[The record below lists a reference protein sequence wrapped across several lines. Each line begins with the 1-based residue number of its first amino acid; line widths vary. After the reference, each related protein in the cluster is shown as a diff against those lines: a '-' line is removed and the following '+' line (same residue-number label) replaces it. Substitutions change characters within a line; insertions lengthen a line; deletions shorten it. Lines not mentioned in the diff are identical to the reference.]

1 MKLSGPAD
9 LDTLRS
15 VCSVFKTILDAN
27 PSIWK
32 YARAPLKIPAP
43 PVGRLGN
50 GVSGGALELLQ
61 RGDSERN
68 YIMYLF
74 GGGKCTVC
82 GNWTAQLPCSF
93 ALGFRC
99 CSKQCRHRVFSLKT
113 QLGLVAI
120 KTGELDR
127 HPGIQ
132 WLTPHPAPLGGLYFR
147 ADLLAVKQKIQALGR
162 ISKTSDEFNFTN
174 ATATYWAESRCQTF
188 TLLDCWHV
196 EYTKSVASTRAK
208 NLAILRGIARQEKV
222 TLQTLL
228 DSPTLHRIV
237 TAFNRD
243 VTKLGINDWRMIRT
257 AVCQE
262 LKGKTGRK

>member
-162 ISKTSDEFNFTN
+162 ISTTSDEFNFTN
-174 ATATYWAESRCQTF
+174 ATATYWAESRARRLPFWTAGKSNIPSLWQAQGQKTWPFSGGSRARRRLPSKHYWIRQPF
-188 TLLDCWHV
+188 T
-196 EYTKSVASTRAK
+196 EFSQPS
-208 NLAILRGIARQEKV
+208 IA
-222 TLQTLL
+222 
-228 DSPTLHRIV
+228 
-237 TAFNRD
+237 
-243 VTKLGINDWRMIRT
+243 M
-257 AVCQE
+257 
-262 LKGKTGRK
+262 